1 MMGMGLVCM
10 GVLGVLGSMIL
21 YMEYY
26 AVKMQQLEDE
36 VPPKDRPLML
46 MSTGGQGPVAVPT
59 QMYQIEHY

>member
-46 MSTGGQGPVAVPT
+46 SSIGGQGPVAVPT
-59 QMYQIEHY
+59 QTYQIEHY